1 MRIKTLLAVVIFAL
15 PPVPATACT
24 LWGAAGAAADGGTL
38 ISKNRDWKPDHTQYL
53 KMVRPKKGLAYF
65 GLFAEG
71 NDEPG
76 LKAGVN
82 EKGLTI
88 ISASSNIPRRT
99 REQQMGEHGLMRR
112 ILEKYDSVDSLVGD
126 AQQVFSH
133 AYAAFL
139 LVSDRSKVLSVE
151 IGLDG
156 KFALKVTES
165 GPVTHTN
172 HYLDPQLAALY
183 NRKTEPSSETR
194 LTRVNTLLTESSKPH
209 SLDQF
214 SAISRDHHDGADN
227 SLWRNGRAYTMA
239 SWIVASPAVGAPR
252 LRVVIA
258 NPGEAERLQEFVL
271 DRGFWESNQRA
282 SFILPSAIVP
292 NVATPKS
299 LPFHGQ

>member
-1 MRIKTLLAVVIFAL
+1 MFTKTLAALLAFAL
-15 PPVPATACT
+15 TALPTPACT
-24 LWGAAGAAADGGTL
+24 LWGAAGAAAGGGTL

-82 EKGLTI
+82 ERGLTI
-88 ISASSNIPRRT
+88 ISASSNIPRKT
-99 REQQMGEHGLMRR
+99 RAQQMGEHGLMRR
-112 ILEKYDSVDSLVGD
+112 ILEKYDSVDTLVAD
-126 AQQVFSH
+126 APQVFSY

-139 LVSDRSKVLSVE
+139 LVSDRTKVLTVE
-151 IGLDG
+151 VGLDG
-156 KFALKVTES
+156 KYAVNVTKS

-183 NRKTEPSSETR
+183 NRKSEPSSNTR
-194 LTRVNTLLTESSKPH
+194 LARVGTLLAQSSKPFT
-209 SLDQF
+209 LDQF

-239 SWIVASPAVGAPR
+239 SWIVDSPTIGAPR

-258 NPGEAERLQEFVL
+258 NPGEAERTREFVL
-271 DRGFWESNQRA
+271 DRAFWSGN
-282 SFILPSAIVP
+282 
-292 NVATPKS
+292 
-299 LPFHGQ
+299 